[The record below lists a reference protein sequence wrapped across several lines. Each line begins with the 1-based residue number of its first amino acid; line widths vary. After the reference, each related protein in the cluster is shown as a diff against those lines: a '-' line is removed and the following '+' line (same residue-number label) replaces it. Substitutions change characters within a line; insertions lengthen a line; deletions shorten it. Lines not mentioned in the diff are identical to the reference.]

1 MGKLLPQPG
10 ENRNGVRTYL
20 RVRMPTFNF
29 SPNELRTLVRFFLA
43 VSAQQEPYIKQQA
56 EPLSAGERDLA
67 RALFTS
73 QAAPCLKCH
82 MTGDAGH
89 DQTATAPNF
98 LQAGERLKEDWTVR
112 WLLDPQRIMPGT
124 AMPSELFKRDG
135 DRWVFNGPLPP
146 SAADYKGDHAR
157 LLTRYLLSLTPE
169 EQARARSTVPAQVPA
184 PSGTQAGP
192 VASHTPGVAPPRA
205 TPATKR
211 QSASR
216 TVSKRGRRAQ
226 VSLRARQRREARER
240 WRQAATTRARARDF
254 AP

>member
-1 MGKLLPQPG
+1 L
-10 ENRNGVRTYL
+10 
-20 RVRMPTFNF
+20 
-29 SPNELRTLVRFFLA
+29 
-43 VSAQQEPYIKQQA
+43 A

-192 VASHTPGVAPPRA
+192 VASHTPGVTPPRA

-240 WRQAATTRARARDF
+240 WRQAATIRARARDF

>member
-1 MGKLLPQPG
+1 
-10 ENRNGVRTYL
+10 
-20 RVRMPTFNF
+20 
-29 SPNELRTLVRFFLA
+29 
-43 VSAQQEPYIKQQA
+43 
-56 EPLSAGERDLA
+56 
-67 RALFTS
+67 
-73 QAAPCLKCH
+73 

-89 DQTATAPNF
+89 DATATAPNF

-192 VASHTPGVAPPRA
+192 VASTGGVKPRTGA
-205 TPATKR
+205 ASNR
-211 QSASR
+211 QSAGRVKAGRGSR
-216 TVSKRGRRAQ
+216 VQ
-226 VSLRARQRREARER
+226 VSQRVRQRRLARERRLRLARER
-240 WRQAATTRARARDF
+240 WRQAASARARVRDF
-254 AP
+254 SP